1 MADPKTPKSLWKS
14 ALMGAVLGGLVSIR
28 YWNEPAPTIAA
39 VLTSTAGLVVWA
51 DFHNRKLGQKSQLKK
66 ILPWVIWWLV
76 DKAELAK
83 QVAEYNSLGWFR
95 AARKIS
101 VLCLLLSVAFTVAA
115 TIFDFTDVTT
125 YGEAVAIAVLAI
137 FIYRGHRWAMIAAM
151 ALWTFEKIY
160 TATTGFGT
168 FKASGYSLI
177 SSFFLW
183 TAFMHAFY
191 LAFRVEQARKKLP
204 AAQII
209 DQSET
214 A

>member
-14 ALMGAVLGGLVSIR
+14 ALIGAVLGGLVSNR

-39 VLTSTAGLVVWA
+39 VLAGVACSVVWA
-51 DFHNRKLGQKSQLKK
+51 EFRNKKLGKKSQLNK
-66 ILPWVIWWLV
+66 IWSWVIWWRV

-83 QVAEYNSLGWFR
+83 QVAEYDSLDWFH
-95 AARKIS
+95 AARKVS
-101 VLCLLLSVAFTVAA
+101 VLCLLIAVAITVAA
-115 TIFDFTDVTT
+115 TIFGVTDATV
-125 YGEAVAIAVLAI
+125 YGEAVAFAVLAI

-151 ALWTFEKIY
+151 ALWTFEKVS
-160 TATTGFGT
+160 TATIGFGT
-168 FKASGYSLI
+168 IRASGYSLI